1 MRYKPSYTSKGKI
14 FTELTNNHGGIH
26 DPRQFKQ
33 AIKMIE
39 TALAEWDRPRLSHI
53 CLTGADVK
61 TYIAALN
68 RFKRKLTSA
77 GVTYAYKA
85 ALEEDSQ
92 KGLHLHI
99 MLLIDHKRAGKHT
112 NPYGLISDNV
122 KSPLC
127 SSMDRFHEEGLE
139 FNICTSRY
147 SKDRFLPILKKDYES
162 LNQAVEW
169 CSYIYKQRSKEG
181 LQGRIYYSSR
191 NNAFKTDLNVPGS
204 I

>member
-14 FTELTNNHGGIH
+14 FTELANKHGGIH
-26 DPRQFKQ
+26 DSRQFKQ

-39 TALAEWDRPRLSHI
+39 TALAEWDRPLLTHI
-53 CLTGADVK
+53 CLTDADVK
-61 TYIAALN
+61 TYKAALN
-68 RFKRKLTSA
+68 RFKRKLTTA

-85 ALEEDSQ
+85 ALEEDSE

-99 MLLIDHKRAGKHT
+99 MLLIDHKRAGKST

-122 KSPLC
+122 KSPLR
-127 SSMDRFHEEGLE
+127 SSMDYFSESGLK
-139 FNICTSRY
+139 FKICTSQY
-147 SKDRFLPILKKDYES
+147 SGDRFLPILKKDYES
-162 LNQAVEW
+162 LNQAIEW

-181 LQGRIYYSSR
+181 LQERIYYSSR
-191 NNAFKTDLNVPGS
+191 NNAPKP